1 MKSRKEIARLAN
13 ELTQALEQSTDDK
26 VFLKIVAYGK
36 DALTKRQIAPQVIM
50 EKMVTASYEAVL
62 RGKGKIKMSA
72 ETLAILKQMEELSRT
87 RSILPFRRYDPWD

>member
-36 DALTKRQIAPQVIM
+36 DALDKRQIAPPGHYG
-50 EKMVTASYEAVL
+50 KNGNCVL
-62 RGKGKIKMSA
+62 
-72 ETLAILKQMEELSRT
+72 
-87 RSILPFRRYDPWD
+87 

>member
-13 ELTQALEQSTDDK
+13 ELTQSFEQSTDDK

-36 DALTKRQIAPQVIM
+36 DALADRQIAPQIIM

-72 ETLAILKQMEELSRT
+72 ETLAIVKQM
-87 RSILPFRRYDPWD
+87 

>member
-13 ELTQALEQSTDDK
+13 ELTHSLEQSTDDK

-36 DALTKRQIAPQVIM
+36 DALADRQIAPQIIM
-50 EKMVTASYEAVL
+50 EKMVIASYEAVL

-72 ETLAILKQMEELSRT
+72 ETLAIVKQMEKLSRT
-87 RSILPFRRYDPWD
+87 RSLLPFRRYDPWD

>member
-36 DALTKRQIAPQVIM
+36 DALTKRQIAPRSLW
-50 EKMVTASYEAVL
+50 KNGNCVL
-62 RGKGKIKMSA
+62 
-72 ETLAILKQMEELSRT
+72 
-87 RSILPFRRYDPWD
+87 

>member
-13 ELTQALEQSTDDK
+13 ELTQSFEQSTDDK

-36 DALTKRQIAPQVIM
+36 DALADRQIAPQIIM

-72 ETLAILKQMEELSRT
+72 ETLAIVKQMEELSRT
-87 RSILPFRRYDPWD
+87 RSLLPFRRYYPWD

>member
-1 MKSRKEIARLAN
+1 
-13 ELTQALEQSTDDK
+13 
-26 VFLKIVAYGK
+26 
-36 DALTKRQIAPQVIM
+36 M

-72 ETLAILKQMEELSRT
+72 ETLAIVKQMEELSRT

>member
-13 ELTQALEQSTDDK
+13 ELTQSFEQSTDDK

-36 DALTKRQIAPQVIM
+36 DALADRQIAPQIIM

-72 ETLAILKQMEELSRT
+72 ETLAIVKQMEEISRT
-87 RSILPFRRYDPWD
+87 RSLLPFRRYDPWD

>member
-50 EKMVTASYEAVL
+50 EKMGGGGHFSMAACQLQDMEVEEVKALLIQKLDEYYEE
-62 RGKGKIKMSA
+62 R
-72 ETLAILKQMEELSRT
+72 E
-87 RSILPFRRYDPWD
+87 D